1 MFSKRMACLLVSSAV
16 CSGLLLWAR
25 ALVPTAL
32 TGLAVLLFV
41 RVDQTLGL
49 GVALVAVYSA
59 FGHVETAR
67 PRVLVDEREFE
78 AAAFRRYRHAHPEQT
93 FTEALASA
101 GDEVRRH

>member
-1 MFSKRMACLLVSSAV
+1 MTRWAC
-16 CSGLLLWAR
+16 
-25 ALVPTAL
+25 ALAPAAL

-59 FGHVETAR
+59 FGHVETAP
-67 PRVLVDEREFE
+67 PRLPVGVREFE
-78 AAAFRRYRHAHPEQT
+78 AAAFRRYRRAHPEQT

-101 GDEVRRH
+101 GDEVRLH